1 MAVGG
6 KPAFLH
12 WLSWAFRILLAVT
25 FVWAGVLKFMDPAG
39 FAGDLY
45 WWAISPF
52 HNIVFGSM
60 IKNIAAGIPPRAT
73 PAVAPGR
80 REG

>member
-1 MAVGG
+1 MKLPGDA
-6 KPAFLH
+6 
-12 WLSWAFRILLAVT
+12 WLEFAINEDGDQPILEQRAL
-25 FVWAGVLKFMDPAG
+25 FIPHGL
-39 FAGDLY
+39 AGDLY
-45 WWAISPF
+45 WWVISPF